1 MSYNCHN
8 STAKMP

>member
-8 STAKMP
+8 SSVKMS